1 MRIVICKDTERSFS
15 EKAFSIYKDCMYKPT
30 FEKYRNIMDE
40 LISDAL
46 VRIFLCETDDG
57 IVGTL
62 VMKKEADK
70 AEIVGI
76 AVSEKHRGRGI
87 ARQML
92 QHAIAEEALQTVFAQ
107 TDDDA
112 VGFYRKCGFE
122 VEEEVIE
129 YPDGVCVRYNC
140 ELKLV

>member
-1 MRIVICKDTERSFS
+1 
-15 EKAFSIYKDCMYKPT
+15 
-30 FEKYRNIMDE
+30 MDE

-57 IVGTL
+57 IVGML

-76 AVSEKHRGRGI
+76 AVSEKYRGHGI
-87 ARQML
+87 ARQIL
-92 QHAIAEEALQTVFAQ
+92 QHAITEENLQTVFAQ
-107 TDDDA
+107 TDEDA
-112 VGFYRKCGFE
+112 VGFYRKCGFAA
-122 VEEEVIE
+122 EEEIVE
-129 YPDGVCVRYNC
+129 YPNRACVRYNC